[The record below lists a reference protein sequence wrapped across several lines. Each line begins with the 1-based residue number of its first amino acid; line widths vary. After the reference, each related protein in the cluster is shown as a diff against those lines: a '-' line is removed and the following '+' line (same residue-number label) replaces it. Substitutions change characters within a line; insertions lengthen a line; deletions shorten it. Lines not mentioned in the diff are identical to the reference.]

1 MQLNIDTLNLH
12 IHTGHTGHTA
22 FGAELVKAALQA
34 DNAHAC
40 SDRPLQEGDHDSA
53 DVQVQITGT
62 GKLPPELAD
71 LLDKVLAA
79 ASASQNK
86 DD

>member
-12 IHTGHTGHTA
+12 VHTGHTA

-40 SDRPLQEGDHDSA
+40 SDHPPQEGDDESA
-53 DVQVQITGT
+53 DVQVQITGD

-71 LLDKVLAA
+71 LLDKIFAIA
-79 ASASQNK
+79 NEK
-86 DD
+86 PEKGE